1 MNKVILTGHIV
12 KDIEI
17 KDKLGKF
24 TLAVK
29 RPYKNSEGNYDS
41 DFLNCIL
48 FNATDYIKQ
57 NLIKGTHISLEGRI
71 QTRTYEIEG
80 NKRYVTE
87 ILTERVEILKKVEN
101 EPNKAETNPYKD
113 MGAKVDYEFKQQEIN
128 LSDDEYP
135 F

>member
-17 KDKLGKF
+17 KDKIGKF
-24 TLAVK
+24 TIGVK
-29 RPYKNSEGNYDS
+29 RAYKNSDGNYDS
-41 DFLNCIL
+41 DFLNCVI
-48 FNATDYIKQ
+48 FNATDYIKE
-57 NLIKGTHISLEGRI
+57 NITKGTHISLEGRI

-80 NKRYVTE
+80 NKRHVTE
-87 ILTERVEILKKVEN
+87 IITERIEILKRVEKT
-101 EPNKAETNPYKD
+101 ENKAQENPYKE
-113 MGAKVDYEFKQQEIN
+113 MGTKVDYEFKQQEIN